1 MEINNTKSNALIC
14 LAAGDTQ
21 SPLIHKAKSLGYIVV
36 VIDKNNKA
44 EGFKYADEKIYIST
58 HDADSI
64 IDQLKLLSKSLS
76 G

>member
-1 MEINNTKSNALIC
+1 MEINNTKQCADLSAT
-14 LAAGDTQ
+14 GDTQ

-64 IDQLKLLSKSLS
+64 IN
-76 G
+76 